1 VVGVIDGNG
10 TPLDPATMT
19 PRQLERRRRV
29 VAAVQELVE
38 EGRVRDL
45 QVKEIGER
53 AGVSLAAIYRYFS
66 SKEHL
71 LAEAL
76 LEWAQRFTTPRRT
89 PPPGPA
95 GFAATM
101 RRGIEAYRRQPHYA
115 ELFLE
120 VAASRDPFA
129 VATFGRMSDGVSKA
143 MLDAVGGGDS
153 VAGREIVTIV
163 GNAWL
168 GGLFACVHGRS
179 DFAGLERSIEAACRL
194 LTAGAGLTSP
204 M

>member
-1 VVGVIDGNG
+1 VSERAA
-10 TPLDPATMT
+10 PQDPATMT

-29 VAAVQELVE
+29 IAAVQELVE

-66 SKEHL
+66 SKEHI

-76 LEWAQRFTTPRRT
+76 LEWARRFTDRRRPT
-89 PPPGPA
+89 GTA
-95 GFAATM
+95 AHDFAATV
-101 RRGIEAYRRQPHYA
+101 RRGVEAYRRHPHYA

-120 VAASRDPFA
+120 VAASRDPNA
-129 VATFGRMSDGVSKA
+129 VATFGRMSDGVSAA
-143 MLDAVGGGDS
+143 MLDAVGGDS
-153 VAGREIVTIV
+153 AVGRQIVAIV

-179 DFAGLERSIEAACRL
+179 DFAGLEESLDVACHL
-194 LTAGAGLTSP
+194 LLAGAETVAP
-204 M
+204 A

>member
-1 VVGVIDGNG
+1 
-10 TPLDPATMT
+10 MT
-19 PRQLERRRRV
+19 ARQLERRGRV
-29 VAAVQELVE
+29 IAAVHELVD

-66 SKEHL
+66 SKEHI

-76 LEWAQRFTTPRRT
+76 LEWARRFTTQRR
-89 PPPGPA
+89 PSESPA
-95 GFAATM
+95 QDFAATVH
-101 RRGIEAYRRQPHYA
+101 RGVEAYRRHPHYA

-120 VAASRDPFA
+120 VAASHDPFA
-129 VATFGRMSDGVSKA
+129 VAAFGRMSDGVSAA
-143 MLDAVGGGDS
+143 MLDTVGGGDS
-153 VAGREIVTIV
+153 AVGYQIVNIV

-179 DFAGLERSIEAACRL
+179 DFAELERSLDVACRL
-194 LTAGAGLTSP
+194 LLAGADVTAP
-204 M
+204 T

>member
-1 VVGVIDGNG
+1 
-10 TPLDPATMT
+10 MT

-29 VAAVQELVE
+29 IAAVHELVD

-76 LEWAQRFTTPRRT
+76 LEWARRFTERRRPSGT
-89 PPPGPA
+89 GA
-95 GFAATM
+95 QDFAATV
-101 RRGIEAYRRQPHYA
+101 RRGVEAYRRHPHYA

-120 VAASRDPFA
+120 VAASRDPYA
-129 VATFGRMSDGVSKA
+129 VATFGRMSDGVSDA
-143 MLDAVGGGDS
+143 MLASVGGADS
-153 VAGREIVTIV
+153 DLGRQIVAIV

-179 DFAGLERSIEAACRL
+179 DFAGLEESLDVACRL
-194 LTAGAGLTSP
+194 LLAGAETAAP
-204 M
+204 A

>member
-1 VVGVIDGNG
+1 
-10 TPLDPATMT
+10 MT

-29 VAAVQELVE
+29 LAAVQDLVD

-66 SKEHL
+66 SKEHI

-76 LEWAQRFTTPRRT
+76 LEWARRFTDRRR
-89 PPPGPA
+89 GNGA
-95 GFAATM
+95 QDFAATV
-101 RRGIEAYRRQPHYA
+101 RRGVEAYRRHPHYA

-120 VAASRDPFA
+120 VAASRDPYA
-129 VATFGRMSDGVSKA
+129 VATFGRMSDGVSA
-143 MLDAVGGGDS
+143 ALLGSVGGPESELGAQI
-153 VAGREIVTIV
+153 VAIV

-179 DFAGLERSIEAACRL
+179 DFAGLEESLDVACRL
-194 LTAGAGLTSP
+194 LLAGAETTALT
-204 M
+204 